1 VGTRLSVAARL
12 AALLPSGLAL
22 LLLGAHFFRAGLLP
36 LTALCVGLTGAL
48 LVPSPVVAR
57 VLQAVLWLGVAEW
70 LRTAWIL
77 ASARAAAGL
86 PYGRL
91 LVILGAV
98 AAATAVAALL
108 LRSRPARRHFR
119 YGPGA

>member
-1 VGTRLSVAARL
+1 VRAPWSARIL
-12 AALLPSGLAL
+12 QGALAL
-22 LLLGAHFFRAGLLP
+22 GTL
-36 LTALCVGLTGAL
+36 
-48 LVPSPVVAR
+48 
-57 VLQAVLWLGVAEW
+57 EW
-70 LRTAWIL
+70 LRTAWTL